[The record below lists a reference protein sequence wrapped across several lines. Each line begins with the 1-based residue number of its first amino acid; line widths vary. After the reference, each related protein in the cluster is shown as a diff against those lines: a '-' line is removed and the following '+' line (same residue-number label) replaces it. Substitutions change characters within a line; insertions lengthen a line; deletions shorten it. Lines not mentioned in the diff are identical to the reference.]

1 MTKSTSST
9 DTRILFKEDHK
20 QDELDKIK
28 QENLKL
34 KGEVSL
40 LRQNML
46 TLEKSN
52 YTLRLEKSEIRKSN
66 LISSKKQEIEL
77 LKIQYKINENKPS
90 PFKRSSSTN
99 SIDIKWALEHS
110 HSDINFKLEPFEY
123 KRLKFFRDY
132 FYNEF
137 YQFDTKIIL
146 KYLDEFSRSKYKKFL
161 DFFGLFSCKIDV
173 FNSFFHLV
181 FINDHFI
188 DQKIGLLEDIPLDWV
203 INYKNGEA
211 LPLIKEF
218 IDKFADKMVG
228 YVYKVVS
235 ERPFVTNLLV
245 DSKMFSRMLLVDS
258 YMVRFLVDKVCMNGG
273 LNLINKYNLHYLN
286 KDQLKMM
293 YKDDYMDII

>member
-1 MTKSTSST
+1 MTKSTSSA

-20 QDELDKIK
+20 QDELNNIK
-28 QENLKL
+28 QENIKL

-52 YTLRLEKSEIRKSN
+52 YALRLEKSEIHKSN
-66 LISSKKQEIEL
+66 LKSSRKQEIEL

-90 PFKRSSSTN
+90 PFKRFSSTN
-99 SIDIKWALEHS
+99 SIDIRWALEHS

-123 KRLKFFRDY
+123 KRLKFFKDY

-137 YQFDTKIIL
+137 YQFDTKIII
-146 KYLDEFSRSKYKKFL
+146 KYLDEFSRCKYKKFL
-161 DFFGLFSCKIDV
+161 DYFVLFSCKIDV

-181 FINDHFI
+181 FINNHFI
-188 DQKIGLLEDIPLDWV
+188 DQKIGLLEDIPLDWI
-203 INYKNGEA
+203 INYRNGEA

-218 IDKFADKMVG
+218 IDKFSEKMV
-228 YVYKVVS
+228 VFMHKVVS
-235 ERPFVTNLLV
+235 ERPFVTNLLL
-245 DSKMFSRMLLVDS
+245 DSRVFSEMILVDN
-258 YMVRFLVDKVCMNGG
+258 YMVRFLIDKVCLNGG

-286 KDQLKMM
+286 KDQLKMI
-293 YKDDYMDII
+293 YKDEYMDIL